1 MDMPGSGR
9 IWLNFRERTVL
20 AENRKRFEKDFVVRA
35 GGPVGEVVHHEV
47 WAEEIGPIASGAVAL
62 RGAGKIELRKLQKFA
77 FDFEPRVERRFGV
90 FRDKRSEEIRP
101 HAGVEILA
109 DLQGDFDFLREG
121 RRNMLRDLILWQI
134 GARRGRKIGGG
145 GIGGGLDLNT
155 CSDQGFTEHRFC
167 ELCGRRYGY

>member
-20 AENRKRFEKDFVVRA
+20 AENRKRFEKDLVVRA
-35 GGPVGEVVHHEV
+35 SGPVGEVVHHEV

-62 RGAGKIELRKLQKFA
+62 RRAGKIELRGLQKFA
-77 FDFEPRVERRFGV
+77 FDFKSRVERRLGV

-109 DLQGDFDFLREG
+109 DLQCNFDFFGEG
-121 RRNMLRDLILWQI
+121 KGNMFRNLIFRHI
-134 GARRGRKIGGG
+134 EAPRGRKIGGG
-145 GIGGGLDLNT
+145 GIGSGLELDA
-155 CSDQGFTEHRFC
+155 CSEESFTKYSFC
-167 ELCGRRYGY
+167 ELCRRRYRY